1 MDNLYSKP
9 GSSRKW
15 ESKTIMDFTYTCG
28 YCGSRVTSER
38 GMSLNTKNR
47 DGYLGNYASQGV
59 YICPNCKYP
68 TFIYEDMQVPGNNYG
83 NSVDHVSKEVEDV
96 YNEARKSFSVAA
108 YTGSLLLCRKLLM
121 HVAVDFGA
129 DKNKN
134 FFDYVNYLKDNH
146 YVSQNSGEWIDS
158 IRKFGNVAT
167 HQIVVNTKEDAEKMI
182 KFCEMLLKMNYEY
195 PALMNQ
201 ESDSTEE
208 TNS

>member
-1 MDNLYSKP
+1 
-9 GSSRKW
+9 
-15 ESKTIMDFTYTCG
+15 MDFTYTCG

-38 GMSLNTKNR
+38 GMSLNTENR
-47 DGYLGNYASQGV
+47 AGYMGNYASQGV

-108 YTGSLLLCRKLLM
+108 YTGSILLCRKLLM

-201 ESDSTEE
+201 ESDSTKE
-208 TNS
+208 TNY

>member
-1 MDNLYSKP
+1 MDNLYKRP
-9 GSSRKW
+9 GFQKSW
-15 ESKTIMDFTYTCG
+15 ESKTIMNYTYTCG
-28 YCGSRVTSER
+28 YCGSTVTSER
-38 GMSLNTKNR
+38 GMSLNISQS
-47 DGYLGNYASQGV
+47 GYMGNYASQGV

-83 NSVDHVSKEVEDV
+83 NSVAHVSKEVEDV

-108 YTGSLLLCRKLLM
+108 YTGSILLCRKLLM

-129 DKNKN
+129 EENKN
-134 FFDYVNYLKDNH
+134 FVYYVNYLKDNH

-167 HQIVVNTKEDAEKMI
+167 HQILVNTKEDAEKMI

-201 ESDSTEE
+201 ESDPTKE